1 MGYDSHRHC
10 RKRLRYVLPEV
21 NPMRKTVLF
30 KVKAWFW
37 RSGAKNKVVEGV
49 DQQRRELSI
58 WWRSGEDEEGS
69 VYSN

>member
-1 MGYDSHRHC
+1 
-10 RKRLRYVLPEV
+10 
-21 NPMRKTVLF
+21 MRKTVLF
-30 KVKAWFW
+30 KVKVWFW

-58 WWRSGEDEEGS
+58 WWRSGEDEEGF